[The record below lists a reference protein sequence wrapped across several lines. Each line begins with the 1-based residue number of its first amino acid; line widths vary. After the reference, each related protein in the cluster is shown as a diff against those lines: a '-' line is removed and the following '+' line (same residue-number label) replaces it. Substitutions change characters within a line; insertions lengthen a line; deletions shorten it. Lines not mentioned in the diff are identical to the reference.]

1 MALIAALAL
10 APAAL
15 AQLGPASASIV
26 YIQVQPM
33 GMGEVAWLVTTERL
47 SSWPTGG
54 IPVSSFFTISYPQGG
69 YLYLEARPYGC
80 AELEGWEVTPEDAN
94 WTYMDSRERIILHLD
109 RDYIAV
115 KAVFRQIP
123 EEKCPYIV
131 VWKTIRV
138 RKDAALNAAVITCV
152 LGLSGATAYTVRRR
166 AAERRRRER
175 EFWERMRRA
184 RNTLLLERI
193 VDPARPIFVGP
204 WQAIMYTCLAE
215 PGLLEAGP
223 ERLRTALLDDAELAR
238 LRRNQVERRNIG
250 DCYLLDARSD
260 CVKQIPLLGLKT
272 YLALYNLAP
281 STDEITKIYLA
292 SLDPHHLPTLWHES
306 NARHEIGRM
315 LAIIAENMDLQR
327 RGLEPV
333 MRLMREDPEYARR
346 IREPPE
352 YFAEILRWIEE
363 WARENLGI
371 AFRGLRLAREAAK
384 PRPEEAIRE
393 AKPQPPPPPP
403 PPRPKEAE
411 RPPAEELAEEPVK
424 GPREEELPD
433 KVPFPDWLADALDY
447 WERMRREEE
456 ERVWGI
462 MAGIVVM
469 EGVVAVGRVEEGR
482 EPQAPSAR
490 RVFRMRKGPEK
501 GIRIIHGLL
510 QQPKE
515 APRPER
521 PAIRPEKAE
530 EKPEEIIEAKPKEV
544 EARPERAE
552 APVSWDELP
561 APLQRQIEG
570 LGLTLEETASIALK
584 TMGRGEKDVY
594 REANRLLSEKYPDM
608 GEQDMIS
615 ALMTAVN
622 AITWLQSILEEKG
635 VKPGEEAKPAEGA
648 ASQAVEERPER
659 APEGVKPEEAA
670 KPVEHVE
677 EERMEEARVEETEE
691 VEKGVEE
698 VKEQP
703 AVTEATI
710 TAAPKEVEIY
720 NEVKVDRV
728 EVSRP
733 PIRVAAQELYLIDV
747 LGASLSW
754 VPTSLIAEMFHGCKP
769 ITFERRRHYSKD
781 VVEELFITL
790 KKMCMIGG
798 TIPLIVVGR
807 PGHTSTNEEDMRARI
822 RNTTYIDK
830 LRQLLRMLREAKVGR
845 YAVAMPFQVYKQY
858 CRNIQE
864 LQAMRKIVYVIDVD
878 GIAQELSG
886 RIPDG
891 ALPHLRI
898 AASISPALLQ
908 DLRRSPRQVTWRP
921 SAAEATGEEEALAWA
936 VRTIYSKGGPLTV
949 EEVDRAGYRDYLD
962 RLIVLGMVERG

>member
-94 WTYMDSRERIILHLD
+94 WTYMGSRERIILHLD
-109 RDYIAV
+109 RDYITV

-138 RKDAALNAAVITCV
+138 RKDAALNAAAITCA
-152 LGLSGATAYTVRRR
+152 LGISGTTAYAVRRR

-175 EFWERMRRA
+175 ELWERMRKV

-223 ERLRTALLDDAELAR
+223 ERLRAALLDDAELTR

-327 RGLEPV
+327 RGLGPV

-371 AFRGLRLAREAAK
+371 AFRGLRLAREAA
-384 PRPEEAIRE
+384 RP
-393 AKPQPPPPPP
+393 KPPP
-403 PPRPKEAE
+403 PPRPREEAG
-411 RPPAEELAEEPVK
+411 RPPVEELAEEPVK
-424 GPREEELPD
+424 GPREERLPD
-433 KVPFPDWLADALDY
+433 NVPFPDWLADALDY
-447 WERMRREEE
+447 WERVRREEGERARGAE
-456 ERVWGI
+456 E
-462 MAGIVVM
+462 AM
-469 EGVVAVGRVEEGR
+469 EAEGRVEERG
-482 EPQAPSAR
+482 EPQAPGAR

-501 GIRIIHGLL
+501 GIRIIHGPL
-510 QQPKE
+510 QQPRE
-515 APRPER
+515 APRPEQ

-530 EKPEEIIEAKPKEV
+530 EKPEEIKAKPKEGA
-544 EARPERAE
+544 EAKPERAE
-552 APVSWDELP
+552 AHVSWGELP

-570 LGLTLEETASIALK
+570 LGLTFEEAVSIALK

-594 REANRLLSEKYPDM
+594 REVNRLLSEKYPDM

-622 AITWLQSILEEKG
+622 TIMWLQSILEEKG
-635 VKPGEEAKPAEGA
+635 AKPGEEAKPVEGA

-659 APEGVKPEEAA
+659 APEGVKPEEAV

-677 EERMEEARVEETEE
+677 GHEGEARVEKVEE
-691 VEKGVEE
+691 VEKGFEE
-698 VKEQP
+698 RQAEVAGATAE
-703 AVTEATI
+703 EAG
-710 TAAPKEVEIY
+710 IY
-720 NEVKVDRV
+720 DGVRVDRV
-728 EVSRP
+728 EVLRL
-733 PIRVAAQELYLIDV
+733 PIRALTGELYLIDV
-747 LGASLSW
+747 PGTSASWL
-754 VPTSLIAEMFHGCKP
+754 PTSLIVELFHGAPSCKP
-769 ITFERRRHYSKD
+769 ITFERRRHYSRD
-781 VVEELFITL
+781 VMGELLITL
-790 KKMCMIGG
+790 KKICMIGDVV
-798 TIPLIVVGR
+798 PVIVIGR
-807 PGHTSTNEEDMRARI
+807 PGHTLIREEGIWI
-822 RNTTYIDK
+822 RVKNIVYIERLK
-830 LRQLLRMLREAKVGR
+830 QLLGMLEEAKIRR

-858 CRNIQE
+858 CINMPE
-864 LQAMRKIVYVIDVD
+864 LQAAKKVVYVVDVD
-878 GIAQELSG
+878 GVAQKLSG
-886 RIPDG
+886 KIPDG
-891 ALPHLRI
+891 ALPYLKII
-898 AASISPALLQ
+898 AALSPSLLQ
-908 DLRRSPRQVTWRP
+908 ELLRSPRHVTWRP
-921 SAAEATGEEEALAWA
+921 AVAGGTGEGEALAWA
-936 VRTIYSKGGPLTV
+936 VRMIISKGGPLTV
-949 EEVDRAGYRDYLD
+949 DDVVRAGYRDYLD
-962 RLIVLGMVERG
+962 SLMVLGMVERG